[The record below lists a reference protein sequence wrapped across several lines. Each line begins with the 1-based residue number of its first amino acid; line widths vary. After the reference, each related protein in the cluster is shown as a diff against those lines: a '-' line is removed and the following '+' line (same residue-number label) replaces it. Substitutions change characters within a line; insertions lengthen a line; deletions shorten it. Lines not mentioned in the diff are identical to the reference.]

1 MSCLDATF
9 TLTPQSPLYSDSS
22 LYNFAYLF
30 CNGAD
35 FSPFSPTDLSSLYAS
50 NRFFFDSQFASD
62 PNLDYRQYANRKKAP
77 FLESFFQLQ
86 FLGAGG
92 SANRQLV
99 LIFGFDVYSNSP
111 GRLLIYSDAG
121 RLKDQ
126 QLVPGDNQFVL
137 EIESLVYGFSLYF
150 IHVGG
155 SWFFRGLSG
164 YVI

>member
-62 PNLDYRQYANRKKAP
+62 PNLDYTQYANRKKAP

-86 FLGAGG
+86 FWGAGG
-92 SANRQLV
+92 SANKQLV

-111 GRLLIYSDAG
+111 GRLLIYSDGG

-126 QLVPGDNQFVL
+126 QLIPGDNQFVL
-137 EIESLVYGFSLYF
+137 EIESLIYGFSLYF

-164 YVI
+164 YVV